1 MTKGS
6 LILLSSVMILVST
19 LTCRA
24 TCPDSI
30 RQQKML
36 EEEQAFLANMKPG
49 LQHIQMMAVRKAM
62 EGNDTELQQIRQS
75 RNQPPTLPEGVK
87 TFYPRENI
95 CLFSPKHETDR
106 KRPILLYLHGGGW
119 CFGSINSCAR
129 FCAAIALEA
138 DCPGGSIRLSSKHLP
153 TPTLP
158 HSKIVKGQYVTCK
171 NTRPTGEATPR

>member
-6 LILLSSVMILVST
+6 LILLTSVMILVST

-24 TCPDSI
+24 ACPDSI

-36 EEEQAFLANMKPG
+36 EEEQDFLANMKPG

-129 FCAAIALEA
+129 FCAAVALEA
-138 DCPGGSIRLSSKHLP
+138 DCLVAALDYRLAPAHP
-153 TPTLP
+153 YP
-158 HSKIVKGQYVTCK
+158 CR
-171 NTRPTGEATPR
+171 TR